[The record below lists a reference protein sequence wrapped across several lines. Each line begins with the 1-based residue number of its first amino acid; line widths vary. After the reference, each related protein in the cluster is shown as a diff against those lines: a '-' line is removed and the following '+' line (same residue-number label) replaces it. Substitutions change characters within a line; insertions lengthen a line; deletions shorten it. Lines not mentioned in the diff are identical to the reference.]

1 MMIVAISKL
10 QQQILMILGI
20 TIFILIIMI
29 CITAAIKLDLFSH
42 FIGYDSHY
50 VSFDSNPA
58 SDVIYND
65 FSIE

>member
-1 MMIVAISKL
+1 
-10 QQQILMILGI
+10 MILGI